1 MLNAEKI
8 KPYTDYLI
16 QQRVEKTMAKDL
28 LEHEDSLT
36 IDEKRLI
43 YMYCYPRQ
51 LGDRELPD
59 RVKASRKKRGPIA
72 RSGFLEPDDLET
84 SLIIEAG
91 KTMQYERFIKHL
103 MHSFSDPQKVCQ
115 ITGTDV
121 LECPI
126 CGKKVRELN
135 IWDSTLDHTK
145 EHLAYGSPTETSI
158 VLCVDCLIQLV
169 NASDIMQVLDPG
181 YLDWTKR
188 TFNTNY

>member
-1 MLNAEKI
+1 MLRVDVI
-8 KPYTDYLI
+8 KPYIDYLL
-16 QQRVEKTMAKDL
+16 REHVDNETAKNL
-28 LEHEDSLT
+28 LSQEDALC
-36 IDEKRLI
+36 IDEKRFV
-43 YMYCYPRQ
+43 YMYCYPRP
-51 LGDRELPD
+51 LGDRELPA
-59 RVKASRKKRGPIA
+59 RIRSSRKKRGPNA

-103 MHSFSDPQKVCQ
+103 MHSFSDPQKICQ

-158 VLCVDCLIQLV
+158 VLCVDCLVQLV
-169 NASDIMQVLDPG
+169 NASDIIQVLDPG